1 MADPADWASIGQL
14 RRSEASSRE
23 KELAKDRDAY
33 RRLRREGLQPPT
45 LTGAAQLEA
54 KAHSQL
60 EIERGYFLKTPED
73 RCRMEEATA
82 LAREWNENH
91 LDSESFGVRA
101 NRARVT
107 GEDS

>member
-33 RRLRREGLQPPT
+33 LRLRRAGLQPPT
-45 LTGAAQLEA
+45 LTGAARLEA

-60 EIERGYFLKTPED
+60 EVEMGYFLETPDE
-73 RCRMEEATA
+73 RRRAEEGMA